1 MLRGL
6 LAFLHQLPY
15 SLFLFHFVCHWDIMA
30 IVLIRFTFFLV
41 PPRSSGGR
49 FTLFQ
54 GGVGY
59 ETVVRSLVLYSVP
72 ILRWL
77 NVLWRAG
84 WCNISS
90 QVPWQCGSGE
100 LARYSISSL

>member
-1 MLRGL
+1 
-6 LAFLHQLPY
+6 
-15 SLFLFHFVCHWDIMA
+15 MA